1 MKESVSIWAIL
12 AMVAIVIGS
21 GMAETIA
28 TRFLQ

>member
-1 MKESVSIWAIL
+1 MKDAVSIWAIL

>member
-21 GMAETIA
+21 GVAETIA